1 MPGFLYAFFR
11 RRQAFFKR
19 TNCKTARGLADLM
32 ARTAQ
37 REEKTE
43 LMSTKRIDWNRERGF
58 HMNLQLF
65 AEPTDGTDGGSGE
78 APGQREADTGA
89 QMVPM
94 DQVLKMIQAEA
105 DKRVTAAL
113 AKQKKAHEKEM
124 SLSGLDEQQRVLAER
139 DQTIAELQEQNRS
152 LTIAQNK
159 AELIKT
165 LAGRGLPVEFADV
178 IEVGEDVEKAQQ
190 KVDALDAA
198 FKRAVEDAVKTRLA
212 GKTAPGRGGAAT
224 GMTKAQ
230 IMGIK
235 DPVERQTAIK
245 EHMELF
251 QNKKG

>member
-1 MPGFLYAFFR
+1 
-11 RRQAFFKR
+11 
-19 TNCKTARGLADLM
+19 
-32 ARTAQ
+32 
-37 REEKTE
+37 
-43 LMSTKRIDWNRERGF
+43 MSTKRIDWNREQGF

-65 AEPTDGTDGGSGE
+65 AEPAEDVNNIGSDQQNTDNKPETF
-78 APGQREADTGA
+78 T
-89 QMVPM
+89 M
-94 DQVLKMIQAEA
+94 DQVLKMIQSEA

-212 GKTAPGRGGAAT
+212 GKTMPGRGGAASNV
-224 GMTKAQ
+224 TKAQ
-230 IMGIK
+230 IMSIK
-235 DPVERQTAIK
+235 DPAERQAAIR

>member
-1 MPGFLYAFFR
+1 MPGFFVCLFS
-11 RRQAFFKR
+11 QAAGIKK
-19 TNCKTARGLADLM
+19 NKLQDGAGLAK

-37 REEKTE
+37 KRKEKTE
-43 LMSTKRIDWNRERGF
+43 LMSTAKINWDPECGF
-58 HMNLQLF
+58 HMNLQMF
-65 AEPTDGTDGGSGE
+65 ADDANNTADSGTAGADNAAAQQSKDGKVE
-78 APGQREADTGA
+78 
-89 QMVPM
+89 MIPM

-113 AKQKKAHEKEM
+113 AKQKKAHDREM

-139 DQTIAELQEQNRS
+139 DQTIADLQEQNRT

-190 KVDALDAA
+190 KVNALDAA

-212 GKTAPGRGGAAT
+212 GKTMPGRGGAANSI
-224 GMTKAQ
+224 TKAE
-230 IMGIK
+230 ILAIK
-235 DPVERQTAIK
+235 DAKERQTAIANNM
-245 EHMELF
+245 HLF
-251 QNKKG
+251 QKG